1 MIDGSKKC
9 KRQLAFERQ
18 SSHVFEKR
26 SKPKFYLCFP
36 NWCKKTWLF
45 FTLLYFFRNLTKV
58 DLSYNAINNL
68 SGLAKL
74 HGPGFNLQTLYLQG
88 NQLSSLDH
96 VIHSLIG
103 CKMLK
108 ELALSQYGEAN
119 PVCEIPG
126 YRSSILRALKALEV
140 LDGLDQRGN
149 QAAMSDNLWSIPGTI
164 SDDLLE

>member
-1 MIDGSKKC
+1 MFSKLMRKD
-9 KRQLAFERQ
+9 LT
-18 SSHVFEKR
+18 VF
-26 SKPKFYLCFP
+26 
-36 NWCKKTWLF
+36 
-45 FTLLYFFRNLTKV
+45 YFVVSFRNLTKV

-68 SGLAKL
+68 SGLTKL
-74 HGPGFNLQTLYLQG
+74 HGPGFSLQTLYLQG

-96 VIHSLIG
+96 VINSLIG

-140 LDGLDQRGN
+140 LDGLDQSGN
-149 QAAMSDNLWSIPGTI
+149 QAAVRDNLWSIPGTI
-164 SDDLLE
+164 SDNLLQ